1 MGWVGVERAF
11 TAWEQD
17 KKEEERFN
25 RGLIEQRKNTL
36 IPYLTK
42 AYAANAEKQA
52 ESRDVLS
59 FFNNRLD
66 GLSETERKAYL
77 NIIRDNPEM
86 GKAIYST
93 ITRHETQWPGMDL
106 SGPALLEFSNIIDQT
121 KPDNMSIEE
130 YTEMAASSVG
140 RAGTSR
146 GISDMI
152 SNILNAND
160 IDTMETLSDVMEAT
174 ASSPGIQGGLP
185 NFTVPVGMRPGEE
198 KQYEDRIYTR
208 LEARLTNEI
217 NALTAESN
225 KRTSQGLSVVDVETE
240 RTRLTTLKTQAGDN
254 PYNLI
259 YEFPDL
265 TKSLLLSIAAND
277 PYVKN
282 SLLYANW
289 AADVSNM

>member
-52 ESRDVLS
+52 ESRGVLS

-66 GLSETERKAYL
+66 GLSETEKKAYL

-86 GKAIYST
+86 GKTIYSV
-93 ITRHETQWPGMDL
+93 ITRQEAQWPGMDL
-106 SGPALLEFSNIIDQT
+106 SGPALLEFSDIIKDT
-121 KPDNMSIEE
+121 TPKGMSREE
-130 YTEMAASSVG
+130 WVEMAAYSVG
-140 RAGTSR
+140 REGTSR
-146 GISDMI
+146 GISDMLDSI
-152 SNILNAND
+152 MNADKIDDLPDMND
-160 IDTMETLSDVMEAT
+160 VRKVTE
-174 ASSPGIQGGLP
+174 SSPGIQGGLP
-185 NFTVPVGMRPGEE
+185 NFTLQVGMRPGEE
-198 KQYEDRIYTR
+198 ANYEARIYTI
-208 LEARLTNEI
+208 LEAELTNKI
-217 NALTAESN
+217 NTLATKKAGPSGEGLDATAYEA
-225 KRTSQGLSVVDVETE
+225 E
-240 RTRLTTLKTQAGDN
+240 RSRLTTLRAQAGDN

-259 YEFPDL
+259 YEFPEL
-265 TKSLLLSIAAND
+265 TKSLLLRIAAND

-289 AADVSNM
+289 ATDVSNM

>member
-11 TAWEQD
+11 MAWRQKGE
-17 KKEEERFN
+17 EEERFN
-25 RGLIEQRKNTL
+25 RGLVEQRKNTL

-42 AYAANAEKQA
+42 AHAANTKSQA
-52 ESRDVLS
+52 ASRSVLS

-66 GLSETERKAYL
+66 GTSEAEKNAFM

-93 ITRHETQWPGMDL
+93 VTSNEKQYPGLTL
-106 SGPALLEFSNIIDQT
+106 SGPKLLQFSNIIDQT

-130 YTEMAASSVG
+130 WTEEAANRVYKSNAKTVTDMLESVLS
-140 RAGTSR
+140 A
-146 GISDMI
+146 D
-152 SNILNAND
+152 D
-160 IDTMETLSDVMEAT
+160 IETMPTLVDVMEAT
-174 ASSPGIQGGLP
+174 ASEPGIPGGLVD
-185 NFTVPVGMRPGEE
+185 FRGPVGMRPEEE
-198 KQYEDRIYTR
+198 KQYVAQVYTR
-208 LEARLTNEI
+208 LEAELNNKIATLVTKVNE
-217 NALTAESN
+217 ASAD
-225 KRTSQGLSVVDVETE
+225 GLSTAALETE

-254 PYNLI
+254 PFNLI
-259 YEFPDL
+259 YEFPEL
-265 TKSLLLSIAAND
+265 TKSLLLGIAAND